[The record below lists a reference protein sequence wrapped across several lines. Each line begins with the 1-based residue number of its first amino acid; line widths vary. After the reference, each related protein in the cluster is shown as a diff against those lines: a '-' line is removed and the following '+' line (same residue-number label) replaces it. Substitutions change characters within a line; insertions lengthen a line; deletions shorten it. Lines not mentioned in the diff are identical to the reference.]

1 MKLRSRIGWCGLL
14 GALAC
19 VPATAALEG
28 FIKLGSFSGE
38 SRATGYAGWS
48 PVHQFGL
55 QFATASTAMTPTG
68 FSGPGELVLLKDYDR
83 TSPLLMAELFRGRN
97 IASAQLVLRN
107 QGQAA
112 PVFVLTLG
120 QVFVTTQQVLG
131 SEGEERLLESLGLTY
146 TSLQLSV
153 TNTSAPADPVTTTS
167 PTWDFLTKTAVN
179 GAPPT
184 VVIAGT
190 GLTTAEDTASEVA
203 FTAND
208 DTTVPDSLV
217 YSATSSNTALVATG
231 GLAFSGSG
239 TARKVTITPV
249 ANASGT
255 STITVTARDA
265 AGQSQSASFAFT
277 VTPVNDAPVVA
288 PVAAQVTTAGVA
300 VPVAVTLSDVDTAA
314 TSLTLTATSGNLAV
328 LPAAGIVVS
337 GSGANR
343 TVTLTPTAAGS
354 AVVTLRANDG
364 ALNSANVTFT
374 LSVNG
379 STTGIPTD
387 ITLSASTVAEN
398 AAAGTVV
405 GTLGV
410 VDADSPTGHTYT
422 LLDNAGGRFALGTG
436 SPARL
441 VVADGTLL
449 NYETATTHNVTVRV
463 TDPNNNAFTRTLA
476 VSVTN
481 VNEAPVLS
489 LGGLAE
495 LGALTPGAWV
505 TLNGL
510 SLSDPDAGAL
520 PVRVTLT
527 VYQGVLECAA
537 TGALTGKVTGNQTA
551 TVVIEAPL
559 ADVNTAMAAGAL
571 RYRAPA
577 NFVGDDLLSATI
589 SDLGNTGSGGALT
602 DQSMAALTIG
612 YLTFDTWQR
621 AHFSEAE
628 LSNPAL
634 SGAGAVLHADGF
646 TNLLKYA
653 LGLNPRVVATTGLPQ
668 ISTSEGEWVFTYVRP
683 SANVDLVYTVEVS
696 TNLTTWSAEGVTHEP
711 VDTESAPG
719 TQVWR
724 GRYPVS
730 SAANLYVRLK
740 VSLQPPS

>member
-1 MKLRSRIGWCGLL
+1 MNLRSRIGWCSV
-14 GALAC
+14 LAAMAC
-19 VPATAALEG
+19 GPAVAAIEG
-28 FIKLGSFSGE
+28 FVKVGTLNGE
-38 SRATGYAGWS
+38 STGVPGWS
-48 PVHQFGL
+48 PIQNFSL
-55 QFATASTAMTPTG
+55 G
-68 FSGPGELVLLKDYDR
+68 FSMARSAGTTTTPYDRPGTLSLLKDVDR
-83 TSPLLMAELFRGRN
+83 TTPVLMGQLFRGQAV
-97 IASAQLVLRN
+97 ASTQVMLRN
-107 QGQAA
+107 AGTST
-112 PVFVLTLG
+112 PVFTLTLSDVLLTG
-120 QVFVTTQQVLG
+120 QHFVG
-131 SEGEERLLESLGLTY
+131 ISGGDGEFEQIEFIY
-146 TSLQLSV
+146 EKLQLSV
-153 TNTSAPADPVTTTS
+153 ASFTPQGTSVVTAS
-167 PTWDFLTKTAVN
+167 PTWDFTTRAVVTSS
-179 GAPPT
+179 PPT
-184 VVIAGT
+184 VAIGSG
-190 GLTTAEDTASEVA
+190 GLTTAEDTPSVVN
-203 FTAND
+203 FNVSD
-208 DTTVPDSLV
+208 DTTSADALV
-217 YSATSSNTALVATG
+217 YSATSSNSAVVAAG
-231 GLAFSGSG
+231 GFAFSGSG
-239 TARKVTITPV
+239 AARTVTITPV
-249 ANASGT
+249 AQASGT
-255 STITVTARDA
+255 STITISARDS
-265 AGQSQSASFAFT
+265 GGLVGSSAITFT
-277 VTPVNDAPVVA
+277 VNAVNDAPTIA

-300 VPVAVTLSDVDTAA
+300 VQLTVALSDVDTAA
-314 TSLTLTATSGNLAV
+314 TALTLTATSGNTAV
-328 LPAAGIVVS
+328 LPASGIAITGTGVS
-337 GSGANR
+337 R
-343 TVTLTPTAAGS
+343 TLTLTPTAAGS

-364 ALNSANVTFT
+364 ALNSADATFT
-374 LSVNG
+374 LSVN
-379 STTGIPTD
+379 SPATGIPTD
-387 ITLSASTVAEN
+387 ITLSADTVAEN

-422 LLDNAGGRFALGTG
+422 LLDSAGGRFALGVG
-436 SPARL
+436 SPAPL

-449 NYETATTHNVTVRV
+449 NFETATTHNVTVRV
-463 TDPNNNAFTRTLA
+463 TDPNNNLFTRTLA
-476 VSVTN
+476 VTVTN
-481 VNEAPVLS
+481 VNEAPVIS

-505 TLNGL
+505 MLSGL
-510 SLSDPDAGAL
+510 SLSDPDAGAST
-520 PVRVTLT
+520 VRVTLT
-527 VYQGVLECAA
+527 VYQGVLECAE

-589 SDLGNTGSGGALT
+589 SDLGHTGSGGALT

-668 ISTSEGEWVFTYVRP
+668 ISTSDGEWIFTYVRP

-696 TNLTTWSAEGVTHEP
+696 TNLTTWSAAGVTHEQ

-730 SAANLYVRLK
+730 SAGNVYVRLK
-740 VSLQPPS
+740 VSLQPPG